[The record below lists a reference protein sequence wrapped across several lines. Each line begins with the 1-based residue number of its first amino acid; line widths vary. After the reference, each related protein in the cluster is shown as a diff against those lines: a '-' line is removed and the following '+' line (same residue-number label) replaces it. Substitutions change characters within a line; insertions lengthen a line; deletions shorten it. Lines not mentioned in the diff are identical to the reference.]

1 MIQLIIIIVFI
12 ILILYRIRNT
22 EKYETNKEP
31 FFTLWVPGKK
41 GYEKV
46 KPAHIKNGKVVPPK
60 TIKYNYD
67 YNTIYVEIVDYDK
80 GLIKEIEY
88 KSPKPYLVT
97 TTHNE
102 YILPVNY
109 SSEFKDYMNKKV
121 VVKFYRNGK
130 NPDNFFH
137 LTHVTLPKSKE
148 SESSN
153 ISNLESDEYKPRKSV
168 QDCIGSWNV
177 IKKNIK
183 KRGNLAIRT
192 DDWEYKHTKD
202 AEKGGKACPY
212 ENGKR
217 ISVKYSDIASHKTP
231 FRDPNINTKL
241 ITSPNYIFDEIDK
254 PERVAYLLSKGAYV
268 HPMDRPSS
276 PPSPPP
282 PPPPPPPPKKCY
294 SKIDFCVSYVDKD
307 NENNGIELDE
317 CRKRHEKA
325 GGYYNYHKNFSLKRN
340 DPTQIPVENA
350 SKQNARW
357 EDDKYKY
364 IKIKYVTIREGG
376 DDPKWDKCEGYNDQV
391 RQSYWEWWVPKM
403 KELVKTAKMGD
414 SKTFTIKM
422 INEKY
427 IDKMVEDKKI
437 DKIQAGNLKR
447 IYSTETET
455 INSFYYRA
463 RILDVKK
470 LFRFMINPTYLAD
483 EFDKWETDNKS
494 YFGKCEDGKKYDS
507 FWKKHVKP
515 QTNIIDPIYYKNSSS
530 LQCPKSV
537 MYCRPNND
545 DWKYTIEWWKE
556 YIKEDISK
564 IASGSKGCYVNPKA
578 ESLLKP
584 KKFLKIHYPY
594 KKHDNMEN
602 MDLNPNTNTNL
613 INDPYYYWNKH
624 IDIVA
629 PKKTDKDCKAELQKP
644 KKGWEYSAHF
654 SKIVPSASSPSGKKH
669 VYGKANYKSVDWTDE
684 IEWKYVV
691 TNPGKDGGD
700 KDHCFYNIP
709 NSAHGLKHG
718 DKIKIKTSNMVLKHN
733 MMPSGLHIRH
743 IRQIRDPNYFHE
755 LIKNPNY
762 WVDKFKEK
770 NIRMDDPI
778 YKEYF

>member
-41 GYEKV
+41 GYEKQQ
-46 KPAHIKNGKVVPPK
+46 PAHIKNGKVVPPK
-60 TIKYNYD
+60 TIQYKYD
-67 YNTIYVEIVDYDK
+67 YNTIYIEIVDYDK

-109 SSEFKDYMNKKV
+109 SDEFKDYMNKKV
-121 VVKFYRNGK
+121 VIKFYRDGK

-137 LTHVTLPKSKE
+137 VTHVTLPKSKD

-153 ISNLESDEYKPRKSV
+153 ISNLELDDYKPKKSV

-183 KRGNLAIRT
+183 KRGNLSIRT
-192 DDWEYKHTKD
+192 DDWEYKHTKN
-202 AEKGGKACPY
+202 AEEGGKACPY

-217 ISVKYSDIASHKTP
+217 ISVKYSDIVSHKAP

-241 ITSPNYIFDEIDK
+241 LTSPNYIFDEIDK

-268 HPMDRPSS
+268 HPMDRPPSQPS
-276 PPSPPP
+276 PSPPP
-282 PPPPPPPPKKCY
+282 PSSSPPPPSSGTKNCKVE
-294 SKIDFCVSYVDKD
+294 FCTAYVDKD
-307 NENNGIELDE
+307 KENNGFEVNECKELYS
-317 CRKRHEKA
+317 K
-325 GGYYNYHKNFSLKRN
+325 HKNEVTMYNQLYKN
-340 DPTQIPVENA
+340 KDPRISDP
-350 SKQNARW
+350 SKQNAIW
-357 EDDKYKY
+357 EDSKYKY
-364 IKIKYVTIREGG
+364 TKFKYTVISLDTNAKNGCNGYIKLKKNSHPDYVEMNKFIEKNLKVG
-376 DDPKWDKCEGYNDQV
+376 D
-391 RQSYWEWWVPKM
+391 
-403 KELVKTAKMGD
+403 T
-414 SKTFTIKM
+414 KTFIVKL

-437 DKIQAGNLKR
+437 DKIQGKILKDKYTKMPDKQGYAYLNTYMPFM
-447 IYSTETET
+447 I
-455 INSFYYRA
+455 
-463 RILDVKK
+463 K
-470 LFRFMINPTYLAD
+470 LFINPSYIAN
-483 EFDKWETDNKS
+483 EFDKWENDNKS
-494 YFGKCEDGKKYDS
+494 YFGKCDNNGGII
-507 FWKKHVKP
+507 WKKENTPRTININPVYNSRSQGAFSCPESVKYCSP
-515 QTNIIDPIYYKNSSS
+515 DKNE
-530 LQCPKSV
+530 
-537 MYCRPNND
+537 
-545 DWKYTIEWWKE
+545 WKYNVQTWKE
-556 YIKEDISK
+556 GTKNDMNK
-564 IASGSKGCYVNPKA
+564 PASGSKGCYVNPKA

-584 KKFLKIHYPY
+584 KRIWVYYPY

-602 MDLNPNTNTNL
+602 MDLDPNTNTNL
-613 INDPYYYWNKH
+613 LQDSKYYWKKH
-624 IDIVA
+624 MDIVT
-629 PKKTDKDCKAELQKP
+629 PKKSDKDCKAELQKP
-644 KKGWEYSAHF
+644 KGNRWTWS
-654 SKIVPSASSPSGKKH
+654 VPSPSGPGQINNKNMNW
-669 VYGKANYKSVDWTDE
+669 VDE

-709 NSAHGLKHG
+709 NSAHGLKDG
-718 DKIKIKTSNMVLKHN
+718 DKIKIKTTNLAKYYKDVPK
-733 MMPSGLHIRH
+733 GLEWGEIATDGTSSRY
-743 IRQIRDPNYFHE
+743 IRDPNYFHE

-762 WVDKFKEK
+762 WVDKF
-770 NIRMDDPI
+770 NVVGRMKMGKPV

>member
-1 MIQLIIIIVFI
+1 
-12 ILILYRIRNT
+12 
-22 EKYETNKEP
+22 
-31 FFTLWVPGKK
+31 
-41 GYEKV
+41 
-46 KPAHIKNGKVVPPK
+46 
-60 TIKYNYD
+60 
-67 YNTIYVEIVDYDK
+67 
-80 GLIKEIEY
+80 
-88 KSPKPYLVT
+88 
-97 TTHNE
+97 
-102 YILPVNY
+102 
-109 SSEFKDYMNKKV
+109 
-121 VVKFYRNGK
+121 
-130 NPDNFFH
+130 
-137 LTHVTLPKSKE
+137 
-148 SESSN
+148 
-153 ISNLESDEYKPRKSV
+153 
-168 QDCIGSWNV
+168 
-177 IKKNIK
+177 
-183 KRGNLAIRT
+183 
-192 DDWEYKHTKD
+192 
-202 AEKGGKACPY
+202 
-212 ENGKR
+212 
-217 ISVKYSDIASHKTP
+217 
-231 FRDPNINTKL
+231 
-241 ITSPNYIFDEIDK
+241 
-254 PERVAYLLSKGAYV
+254 
-268 HPMDRPSS
+268 
-276 PPSPPP
+276 
-282 PPPPPPPPKKCY
+282 
-294 SKIDFCVSYVDKD
+294 
-307 NENNGIELDE
+307 
-317 CRKRHEKA
+317 
-325 GGYYNYHKNFSLKRN
+325 
-340 DPTQIPVENA
+340 
-350 SKQNARW
+350 
-357 EDDKYKY
+357 
-364 IKIKYVTIREGG
+364 
-376 DDPKWDKCEGYNDQV
+376 
-391 RQSYWEWWVPKM
+391 M
-403 KELVKTAKMGD
+403 KEFVKTAKMGD

-515 QTNIIDPIYYKNSSS
+515 QTNIIDPIYYTNNSS